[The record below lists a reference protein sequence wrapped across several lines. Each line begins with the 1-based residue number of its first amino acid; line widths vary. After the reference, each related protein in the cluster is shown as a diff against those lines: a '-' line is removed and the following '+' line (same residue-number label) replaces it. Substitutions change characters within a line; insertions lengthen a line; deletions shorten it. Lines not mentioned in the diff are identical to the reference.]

1 MMKTG
6 GSQPER
12 PVRRRYQIPLV
23 VILSAWLGV
32 SLFVWYSANVTFS
45 VLSVKNN
52 PGISER
58 FSATPE
64 GPRERALRRTAGEI
78 NRGMFHGWNRVQL
91 AAGALLLGMMML
103 GGRSGDWFGGW
114 GRVEIFL
121 ALAALTVVGSHV
133 FWLGP
138 GIDETG
144 KALAFAGA
152 AGTSG
157 AASAAA
163 RRFGLYHGVYVESD
177 LIKAGL
183 LGGILWFVSRGAR
196 PPGGAQPH
204 GGDE

>member
-103 GGRSGDWFGGW
+103 GGRSGDWVGGW
-114 GRVEIFL
+114 GRV
-121 ALAALTVVGSHV
+121 S
-133 FWLGP
+133 
-138 GIDETG
+138 
-144 KALAFAGA
+144 
-152 AGTSG
+152 
-157 AASAAA
+157 
-163 RRFGLYHGVYVESD
+163 RRLERPWPSP
-177 LIKAGL
+177 
-183 LGGILWFVSRGAR
+183 AR
-196 PPGGAQPH
+196 PGRPERLPPPR
-204 GGDE
+204 GDSASTMGSMSKVI